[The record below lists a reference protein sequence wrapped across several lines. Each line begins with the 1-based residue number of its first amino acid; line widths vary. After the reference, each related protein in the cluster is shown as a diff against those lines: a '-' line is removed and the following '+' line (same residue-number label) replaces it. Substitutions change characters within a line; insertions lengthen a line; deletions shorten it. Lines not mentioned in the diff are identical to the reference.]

1 KGIFQGESQTVLF
14 RPLSGI
20 LRQRKYIPLRYMHI
34 TIELSLVDNAADPL
48 VRLQGT
54 IFTQGNNSHLWSIL
68 NAQVKC
74 DLVTLDSGLNE
85 SYVNVL
91 EEG

>member
-1 KGIFQGESQTVLF
+1 M
-14 RPLSGI
+14 PL
-20 LRQRKYIPLRYMHI
+20 

-48 VRLQGT
+48 ARLQGT
-54 IFTQGNNSHLWSIL
+54 ITQGNNSHVWSIL

-85 SYVNVL
+85 SYVKLL
-91 EEG
+91 ERW